1 MKAILAPILQKLS
14 FLKTKGVKQVLT
26 YLLSI
31 FILFFALIYVDG
43 FLSRFETRLHL
54 MGFMVAAIL
63 IGVVNNMVLGKS
75 LYDNIPIWMKSL
87 LTVSANTVG
96 MAFFMTFSSS
106 HSIILFNM
114 LFLFSLALF
123 SFPWFF
129 IATIQ
134 AILSIPELTYQP
146 CLLYTSPSPRD

>member
-87 LTVSANTVG
+87 
-96 MAFFMTFSSS
+96 
-106 HSIILFNM
+106 
-114 LFLFSLALF
+114 SL
-123 SFPWFF
+123 
-129 IATIQ
+129 INI
-134 AILSIPELTYQP
+134 
-146 CLLYTSPSPRD
+146 